1 MWVSHAHIHPRLN
14 PSAPPQ
20 AVQPCAS
27 TSSLANFSVLA
38 SQRNSRAATD
48 SVFHLTCRS
57 QPNARSWKPPAPL
70 QSITQASPC
79 SPNTQNSPAS
89 QHKPSTGLPTSALP
103 LYPSILPRG
112 VRGIAQIQQTHHVTP
127 LLQILLTLST
137 VFGENPTLSPWSR
150 TFPGSSSVQVSLLTS
165 CLLSLTD
172 EAPGFLQTLGCT
184 EYTHPPVPP
193 SGALATSLVCSV
205 FILQAPGEA
214 PLTSHGWA
222 WLGHGVSRYLI
233 KHYTRYLWDKVL
245 EWD

>member
-38 SQRNSRAATD
+38 SQRRNSRAATD

-184 EYTHPPVPP
+184 EYTHPPSHLLALLPP
-193 SGALATSLVCSV
+193 PWSAQCLYFRLQEKHHSLPMGELDWAMGCPDIWLNIIPGISGTKS
-205 FILQAPGEA
+205 
-214 PLTSHGWA
+214 
-222 WLGHGVSRYLI
+222 
-233 KHYTRYLWDKVL
+233 
-245 EWD
+245 